1 MLEEIK
7 LGKNIIIYRKRIEGI
22 DNEQLSKELW
32 YSIEITQNVSQSYT
46 ESPGTQ
52 SYGIQSYVRVNSKN
66 INIIRNNIVDS
77 MFYLIN
83 KPFFYSTNE
92 WIFISKNN
100 DTYSGFHKHNE
111 KVSTI
116 FIKQKPD
123 YTLTYYSKMPDNLN
137 GKEGHLIFK
146 DEFGEEFSILPN
158 VGDLL
163 IFDANLLH
171 RAETNTNS
179 NTERIVF
186 CCNFHF
192 LDINKKYHKNKI
204 TLI

>member
-1 MLEEIK
+1 MIEEIK
-7 LGKNIIIYRKRIEGI
+7 LGENIIIYRKRIEEI

-32 YSIEITQNVSQSYT
+32 YSIEISQNVHYPDSSA
-46 ESPGTQ
+46 P
-52 SYGIQSYVRVNSKN
+52 GIQSNVLVNSKN
-66 INIIRNNIVDS
+66 INIVRENMIKC
-77 MFYLIN
+77 MFHLFD
-83 KPFFYSTNE
+83 KPYFYNLNE
-92 WIFISKNN
+92 WIFISKNDN
-100 DTYSGFHKHNE
+100 IYSEFHRHNQ
-111 KVSTI
+111 KASTVY
-116 FIKQKPD
+116 IKQKPD

-137 GKEGHLIFK
+137 GNEGCLIFK
-146 DEFGEEFSILPN
+146 DETGEEFSILPK

-192 LDINKKYHKNKI
+192 LDINKKYLKNQI

>member
-1 MLEEIK
+1 MIEEIK
-7 LGKNIIIYRKRIEGI
+7 LGENIIIYRKRIEEI

-32 YSIEITQNVSQSYT
+32 YCIEINQNVNYPNPI
-46 ESPGTQ
+46 SP
-52 SYGIQSYVRVNSKN
+52 GIQSNMLVNSKN
-66 INIIRNNIVDS
+66 INVVRENMIDS
-77 MFYLIN
+77 MFYLFD
-83 KPFFYSTNE
+83 KPFFYSVNE

-100 DTYSGFHKHNE
+100 NIYSEFHRHDTKA
-111 KVSTI
+111 STI
-116 FIKQKPD
+116 YIKQKPD
-123 YTLTYYSKMPDNLN
+123 YTLTYYSKMPNNLN

-146 DEFGEEFSILPN
+146 DETGKEFSVLPE

-171 RAETNTNS
+171 RAETNINS

-186 CCNFHF
+186 CSNFHF
-192 LDINKKYHKNKI
+192 LDINKKYLKDQI

>member
-7 LGKNIIIYRKRIEGI
+7 LGENIIIYRKRIEGI

-32 YSIEITQNVSQSYT
+32 YSIEISQNVSHPT
-46 ESPGTQ
+46 PETP
-52 SYGIQSYVRVNSKN
+52 GIQSYVQVNSKN
-66 INIIRNNIVDS
+66 INIVRQNIIDS
-77 MFYLIN
+77 MFYLVN
-83 KPFFYSTNE
+83 KPFFYNTNE

-100 DTYSGFHKHNE
+100 NSYSGFHRHNS
-111 KVSTI
+111 KISTS
-116 FIKQKPD
+116 FIKQTPD
-123 YTLTYYSKMPDNLN
+123 YTLTYYSKMPNNLN
-137 GKEGHLIFK
+137 DKEGHLIFK
-146 DEFGEEFSILPN
+146 DENGEEFSILPN

-171 RAETNTNS
+171 RAETNINS

-186 CCNFHF
+186 CSNFYF
-192 LDINKKYHKNKI
+192 LDINKKYLKTQT